1 MITVRDV
8 LQQSFG
14 AFLDRHKNL
23 LSRHQI
29 KVMHALMN
37 CRTAKLGGHKNICD
51 DCGHETMA
59 YNSCRDRHCPM
70 CQSYKR
76 EQWRID
82 RQAELLNVHY
92 FHVVFT
98 VPHELNSLFINNQRQ
113 LYQLLMQSAS
123 QTVTQLAADKKY
135 LGAQVGLTGILHTW
149 GQTLSYHPHVHFI
162 IPGGGLCPVTNT
174 FKRSKADFLIPV
186 KVLSA
191 VFRAKFMKGLK
202 KLLAKDALQL
212 ESTTE
217 MQSLPERQKFLDLIY
232 SKAFV
237 VYAKENFAS
246 PGHVIK
252 YLCQY
257 THRVAIS
264 DHRLVD
270 IDNNTVSFV
279 YKDYRNQNKKKRMTL
294 DSDEFIRRLAMH
306 ILPNGFM
313 KIRHYGFLASCQRKT
328 KLAQVRKLLKMAVA
342 KTSKDYTP
350 IEFIKKFMN
359 ADFLKCPKCKSE
371 RYHIL
376 IEDNPQVVEAK
387 AVLKVIGDSS

>member
-1 MITVRDV
+1 MITIRTV
-8 LQQSFG
+8 LQQSFST
-14 AFLDRHKNL
+14 FLDRHKNV

-37 CRTAKLGGHKNICD
+37 CRTAKLGGHKNSCEA
-51 DCGHETMA
+51 CGHETIA

-98 VPHELNSLFINNQRQ
+98 VPHELNSLFLNNQKQ
-113 LYQLLMQSAS
+113 LYNLLMQSAS
-123 QTVTQLAADKKY
+123 QTVIQLAADKKY
-135 LGAQVGLTGILHTW
+135 LGAQIGLTGILHTW

-162 IPGGGLCPVTNT
+162 IPGGGLCPITHT
-174 FKRSKADFLIPV
+174 FKRSKSNFLIPV

-191 VFRAKFMKGLK
+191 VFRAKFIKGLK
-202 KLLAKDALQL
+202 RLLAKKQL
-212 ESTTE
+212 KIGPSND
-217 MQSLPERQKFLDLIY
+217 MQTSDYQKFLDGLY
-232 SKAFV
+232 KKAFV
-237 VYAKENFAS
+237 VYTKENFVS
-246 PGHVIK
+246 PSYVIK

-264 DHRLVD
+264 DHRLVALED
-270 IDNNTVSFV
+270 ETVSFV
-279 YKDYRNQNKKKRMTL
+279 YKDYKDQSKKKRMSL
-294 DSDEFIRRLAMH
+294 HVHEFMRRLTMH

-313 KIRHYGFLASCQRKT
+313 KIRHYGLLASSNRKT
-328 KLAQVRKLLKMAVA
+328 KLAVVRKLLKMATA

-350 IEFIKKFMN
+350 IEFIKKFIN
-359 ADFLKCPKCKSE
+359 ADFLKCPKCQSE

-376 IEDNPQVVEAK
+376 IEENPLAHGT
-387 AVLKVIGDSS
+387 KVALNVISDSS